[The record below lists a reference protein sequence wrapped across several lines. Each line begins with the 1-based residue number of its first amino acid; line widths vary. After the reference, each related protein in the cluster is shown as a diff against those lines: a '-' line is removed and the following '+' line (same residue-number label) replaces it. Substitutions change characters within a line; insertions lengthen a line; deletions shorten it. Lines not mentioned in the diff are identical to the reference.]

1 MMDEDTELTPNLEEI
16 SDIEQA
22 VEIVDTTLDKFLDA
36 ASVDMVYGEPIEYG
50 NTLII
55 PSAELVAVLGFG
67 VGAGTF
73 SRPEKEKKE
82 KNEEKVKEDET
93 GGAGNAGGGGG
104 GGRIFSRPVAVIV
117 ASPEGVVVKPVVDT
131 TKISL
136 AALTAAGFVF
146 GVLSR
151 MRRGPRF

>member
-1 MMDEDTELTPNLEEI
+1 MDEDTELTPNFEEI

-22 VEIVDTTLDKFLDA
+22 VEVVDTTLDKFLDA

-55 PSAELVAVLGFG
+55 PAAELVAGLGFG
-67 VGAGTF
+67 VGAGSSTQ
-73 SRPEKEKKE
+73 PKKE
-82 KNEEKVKEDET
+82 QKEEGAKEDKT
-93 GGAGNAGGGGG
+93 GGSGGGGGGGG

-117 ASPEGVVVKPVVDT
+117 ASPEGVVIKPVVDT
-131 TKISL
+131 TKIAL
-136 AALTAAGFVF
+136 AAITAAGFMF

-151 MRRGPRF
+151 MRRGPRY